1 MEKAKNYGFKITLK
15 PLNLK
20 FAEITSNL
28 SLITID
34 LTLPKF
40 LVMWEYTRVGL
51 FDLNFQLTFKK
62 WLNEKIYFLKTGSF
76 YTIVSLTI
84 GNEISIVLSGDFQLI
99 FNRTNENTKN
109 HSFEVYF
116 ESNAMSDRFT
126 GNLSVNNVYGI
137 PKQIKVM
144 TTKNEEQNFEFSSY
158 YNYERITSYLNMTSP
173 KIYSSFILDF
183 EQNNW
188 KWGLFSD
195 KVKNKF
201 HSKLFENKFEA
212 QSSLE
217 LFLNRSGF
225 TDSYKYNFDFES
237 EILRNFSLFL
247 NITQPNLN
255 SCFVINTE
263 PKVLKWEIHSEKFQH
278 DFDIKHLGNKLSA
291 QSMLDIVHNQ
301 NGINKSYGYY
311 LNSNNIPFLGTNE
324 LIKRMFFCS
333 NTINYL
339 YLYLLVIYFRLVLC
353 NRHKY
358 D

>member
-1 MEKAKNYGFKITLK
+1 
-15 PLNLK
+15 
-20 FAEITSNL
+20 
-28 SLITID
+28 
-34 LTLPKF
+34 
-40 LVMWEYTRVGL
+40 
-51 FDLNFQLTFKK
+51 
-62 WLNEKIYFLKTGSF
+62 
-76 YTIVSLTI
+76 VSLTI
-84 GNEISIVLSGDFQLI
+84 GNEVSIVLSGDFQLM

-109 HSFEVYF
+109 DSFEFYF

-126 GNLSVNNVYGI
+126 GNLSFNNVYGI

-158 YNYERITSYLNMTSP
+158 CNYERIISYLNMTSP

-188 KWGLFSD
+188 KLDLFSD
-195 KVKNKF
+195 KVKNEF

-217 LFLNRSGF
+217 LFLSRNGF
-225 TDSYKYNFDFES
+225 TDSYKYSFDFES

-263 PKVLKWEIHSEKFQH
+263 PKVLKWEILSDKVKHRFELLGIECNQSDVESCNGFTLDIDSDISQILTTNLNIILAQFSSSLLFNRKPLKLKWEIHSEKFQH
-278 DFDIKHLGNKLSA
+278 HFDIKHLGNKLSA
-291 QSMLDIVHNQ
+291 QSTLDIVHNQ

-311 LNSNNIPFLGTNE
+311 LNSDNIPFLGTNE
-324 LIKRMFFCS
+324 LIKLRGMFFCS
-333 NTINYL
+333 YTINYV
-339 YLYLLVIYFRLVLC
+339 YFIY
-353 NRHKY
+353 
-358 D
+358 